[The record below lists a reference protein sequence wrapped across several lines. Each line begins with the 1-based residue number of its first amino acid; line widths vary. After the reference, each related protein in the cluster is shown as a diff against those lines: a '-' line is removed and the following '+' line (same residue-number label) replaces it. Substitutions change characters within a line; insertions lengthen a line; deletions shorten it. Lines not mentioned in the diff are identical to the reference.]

1 MGVGGVDSWSE
12 NAFPLPA
19 YRIPS
24 GQPYSYMYR
33 LTPVSGDFAGKAK
46 ETF

>member
-12 NAFPLPA
+12 NAFPLPT

-24 GQPYSYMYR
+24 GQPYSYKYR
-33 LTPVSGDFAGKAK
+33 LTPVSGDFSAKAK
-46 ETF
+46 EAF